1 MNDFWAFCAGY
12 GLGSL
17 IVDIITLIFKFVWLH

>member
-12 GLGSL
+12 GFGS
-17 IVDIITLIFKFVWLH
+17 IVIDFIELVYKLL